1 MAGSAPPPLLPAH
14 HRAACHLPRAHV
26 CACPSLSS
34 RCARTR
40 FTTSCHHATMRA
52 SGQALT
58 TLMRERYRL
67 YGLLWMAWAC
77 VRHPLG
83 VRVPVGR
90 AWALQRTGVPIAWQ
104 RGLPPQRCT

>member
-1 MAGSAPPPLLPAH
+1 
-14 HRAACHLPRAHV
+14 
-26 CACPSLSS
+26 
-34 RCARTR
+34 
-40 FTTSCHHATMRA
+40 MRA

-90 AWALQRTGVPIAWQ
+90 GVGHPAH
-104 RGLPPQRCT
+104 RGAYGLAEGPDLPQRCT